1 MENRLQAVVS
11 GAVLAVIIGW
21 VLYVGKD
28 IFVPI
33 VLGILVAY
41 VIVGLARL
49 LGRIPWLGRT
59 LPEQAR
65 YTLSVL
71 AIALGLVFVVYLV
84 ISNRDSVLA
93 LAPNYQESLL
103 AAIQKV
109 AVFFHVETEPTWATL
124 RRDLLA
130 QINVQSLIGSMV
142 SSVSSIAVSLIV
154 VALYASFLLVEK
166 RSLDVKIGE
175 LSSDP
180 RTVARIREITTG
192 INARIGAYLA
202 LKTCLSILLGAISW
216 VIMAYLGLEFAAF
229 WAVLIALLNYIPYIG
244 SVLGV
249 LFPVVMAIVQFGNVS
264 QVLSVLLPLSVVQF
278 LIGNILDPYLMGNS
292 LNLSPFAILVSLAI
306 WSALWGVTGAF
317 LAVPITAIMVIVFSG
332 FAATRPIAV
341 LLSRKGEL

>member
-49 LGRIPWLGRT
+49 LGRIPWLGPT

-71 AIALGLVFVVYLV
+71 SIALGLVFVVYLM

-103 AAIQKV
+103 AAIQKI
-109 AVFFHVETEPTWATL
+109 AVFFHVETEPTWTTL

-130 QINVQSLIGSMV
+130 QINVQSLVGSMV
-142 SSVSSIAVSLIV
+142 ASVSSVAVSFVV

-166 RSLDVKIGE
+166 RSLDTKIGE
-175 LSSDP
+175 LSSNP
-180 RTVARIREITTG
+180 RTVARIREITTD

-216 VIMAYLGLEFAAF
+216 GIMAYIGLEFAAF

-264 QVLSVLLPLSVVQF
+264 QVVSVLLPLSIVQF

-317 LAVPITAIMVIVFSG
+317 LAVPITAIMVIIFSG
-332 FAATRPIAV
+332 FAGTRPIAV